1 MNSVDNN
8 FIKSQQIGQGDD
20 ASVEKSQEFKSAIFD
35 RICEEF
41 DFAEGV
47 RFINRG
53 DYCEFD
59 MTYYNFWIEIYMS
72 DGELN
77 LWLVSKTKY
86 KPFELEVRDQNYEFQ
101 YSENRKGYHYY
112 KNEDIFKYDYSDEE
126 QFRNMLND
134 IFDILPQS
142 QYEGN

>member
-1 MNSVDNN
+1 MNSTNNN
-8 FIKSQQIGQGDD
+8 FMNGQQEWQSKDV
-20 ASVEKSQEFKSAIFD
+20 SVENSQEFKSSIFE

-41 DFAEGV
+41 EFTVGM

-59 MTYYNFWIEIYMS
+59 MTYYSFWVEIHIS
-72 DGELN
+72 GGELN

-86 KPFELEVRDQNYEFQ
+86 KPFNLEVRDKEYKFE

-112 KNEDIFKYDYSDEE
+112 KNEDIFKYEYSNED
-126 QFRNMLND
+126 QFHNLLDD

-142 QYEGN
+142 EYSDN

>member
-8 FIKSQQIGQGDD
+8 FITNQQARQVDD
-20 ASVEKSQEFKSAIFD
+20 VSVENSQEFKSAIFD

-41 DFAEGV
+41 DFTEGV
-47 RFINRG
+47 RFINRD

-59 MTYYNFWIEIYMS
+59 MTYYNFWVEIHMS
-72 DGELN
+72 GQELN

-101 YSENRKGYHYY
+101 YSEN
-112 KNEDIFKYDYSDEE
+112 
-126 QFRNMLND
+126 
-134 IFDILPQS
+134 
-142 QYEGN
+142 